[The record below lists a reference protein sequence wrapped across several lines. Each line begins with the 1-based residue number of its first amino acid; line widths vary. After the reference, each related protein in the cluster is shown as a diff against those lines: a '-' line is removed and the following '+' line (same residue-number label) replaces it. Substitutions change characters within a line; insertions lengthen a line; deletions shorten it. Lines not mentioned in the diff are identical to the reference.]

1 MTWAGDGNVTKYC
14 KWNTFTSRN
23 DAMDFLQEV
32 IRSHARCMAIYI
44 NDRPVGSILCEAVEG
59 ERSME
64 GRDWVCS
71 ERKVLGERDSKQLR
85 WQFHV
90 RSRSWE
96 CLTEL
101 KVWLLSIDVNVAS
114 QRVLGKAGV
123 VKEGVRKKF
132 FC

>member
-96 CLTEL
+96 CL
-101 KVWLLSIDVNVAS
+101 D
-114 QRVLGKAGV
+114 RV
-123 VKEGVRKKF
+123 EGLVIVY
-132 FC
+132 